1 MLQDVTFSAAAGAGT
16 PAISIADRSIAEGNA
31 GTTNA
36 VVTLTLSAPSTSSV
50 TVNYATA
57 AGTATAGT
65 DYTTTSGTATFAP
78 GSTSTTIT
86 VPVLGDTTV
95 EPNETVLV
103 NLTAPVNA
111 TIADAQAV
119 VTITNDDTAPTPT
132 ISIADVAVNEG
143 NAGVTS
149 AVLTLTLSATSTSS
163 VTVNYATAPGTA
175 TAGTDYTTTSGT
187 ATFAAG
193 TTTTTITVPVLGD
206 TVVEPTETV
215 LVNLTAPV
223 NATIADAQGVVTIT
237 NDDGAALPAISIA
250 DRAIAEGNA
259 GTTTAVVTLALS
271 AASASTV
278 TVSYATAAGTATAG
292 TDYTTT
298 SGTATFTAGTTT
310 TTITVPILGDTTAES
325 DETVLVNLTAPVNAT
340 IADAQAVL
348 TITNDDTALPT
359 PWQTQDIGAVGAT
372 GSASFATA
380 TTTFT
385 VTGAGADIWGTADAF
400 RYAYQPLS
408 GDGQIIARVAT
419 VQNTNV
425 WVKAGVMIRG
435 DVSAGAAQGM
445 MMVTPG
451 THQGE
456 QLPASRRRQ
465 RRVDSHGR
473 RLHRRPALGEADPQR
488 QPRDGV

>member
-1 MLQDVTFSAAAGAGT
+1 MKLTRSGNLVTASESPDGDTWTVVGSDTISLPATALVGLAVSSHSTTTVASATFDNVTVGPLSSTAP

-119 VTITNDDTAPTPT
+119 VTITNDDTAPTPA

-193 TTTTTITVPVLGD
+193 TTTTTITVPILGD
-206 TVVEPTETV
+206 ITVEPTETV

-237 NDDGAALPAISIA
+237 NDDAAALPAISIA

-310 TTITVPILGDTTAES
+310 TTITVPILGDTTVEP

-340 IADAQAVL
+340 IADAQAIL
-348 TITNDDTALPT
+348 TITDDDSTPSLLS
-359 PWQTQDIGAVGAT
+359 PWQTQDIGAVGLT
-372 GSASFATA
+372 GSASFASA
-380 TTTFT
+380 TKPSRSP
-385 VTGAGADIWGTADAF
+385 G
-400 RYAYQPLS
+400 
-408 GDGQIIARVAT
+408 
-419 VQNTNV
+419 
-425 WVKAGVMIRG
+425 RG
-435 DVSAGAAQGM
+435 RHLG
-445 MMVTPG
+445 
-451 THQGE
+451 
-456 QLPASRRRQ
+456 
-465 RRVDSHGR
+465 HG
-473 RLHRRPALGEADPQR
+473 
-488 QPRDGV
+488 